1 MRKNVVYL
9 DAGLLHYFGHHAQA
23 CRTIRKSFRKQGI
36 NPKVV
41 TSTHTTDPRIIR
53 DISPIQ
59 HFTTW
64 SYEYEML
71 HTPLSSEIQSNYYL
85 SMSKCIRE
93 FAILDC
99 FLKPAVIFLATA
111 HGPISEAAVAW
122 LSCCRPNNRPVV
134 ILEFA
139 HPMEMRVTPQDNTF
153 DFGLLEPEE
162 SVMSW
167 MYRSLGARIAAVPS
181 LPVGLVAPGACM
193 AWASAR
199 VTGLPVDNL
208 GMPQT
213 GVTNPRKRG
222 GKEVVI
228 GFFGHQRR
236 NKGFHL
242 LPELVPLIMA
252 AHPNVR
258 ILVHNGVPE
267 DEKEICTSLDGIAAA
282 TGRLETVWGALDAQ
296 TYAEVMDRIDLMV
309 LPYQPEVYIIVSSG
323 LHSEA
328 LANGIVTVVPAG
340 TSLEMQRQ
348 EVAGGGVSFAP
359 WSVDAILSAIGQA
372 LEQFDELAM
381 AAWQSASRWGQISG
395 PDCYVDRL
403 LAVAERLGAN
413 ISRDHHRLGSSRTEA

>member
-1 MRKNVVYL
+1 MRKNIVYL
-9 DAGLLHYFGHHAQA
+9 DAALSYYYGHHAQM
-23 CRTIRKSFRKQGI
+23 CRIIQKSFRKQGI

-41 TSTHTTDPRIIR
+41 TSTRLTDPRVIR

-64 SYEYEML
+64 NYDYEIPR
-71 HTPLSSEIQSNYYL
+71 TPLSPEIQSNYYL

-134 ILEFA
+134 ILDFT
-139 HPMEMRVTPQDNTF
+139 HPIEMRVIPRDDTF
-153 DFGLLEPEE
+153 DIELLEPEE

-181 LPVGLVAPGACM
+181 LPVGLVAPGACQ
-193 AWASAR
+193 AQAAGR
-199 VTGLPVDNL
+199 VLGLPIDNV
-208 GMPQT
+208 GMPLT
-213 GVTNPRKRG
+213 AVTTPRKRG

-228 GFFGHQRR
+228 GFFGQQRR
-236 NKGFHL
+236 NKGFHF

-258 ILVHNGVPE
+258 ILVHNSAPE
-267 DEKEICTSLDGIAAA
+267 FEQDICTLLDGIAAA

-296 TYAEVMDRIDLMV
+296 TYAEVLDRIDLMI
-309 LPYQPEVYIIVSSG
+309 LPYQPEIYMISSSG

-328 LANGIVTVVPAG
+328 LSSGIVTVVPAG
-340 TSLEMQRQ
+340 TALDIQMRDIAS
-348 EVAGGGVSFAP
+348 GGVSFAP
-359 WSVDAILSAIGQA
+359 WSVDAILSATHQA
-372 LEQFDELAM
+372 LERFDELAT
-381 AAWQSASRWGQISG
+381 AAWQGVSRWEQTNG
-395 PDCYVDRL
+395 PDYYVNQL
-403 LAVAERLGAN
+403 LAIAERLGAN
-413 ISRDHHRLGSSRTEA
+413 ISRDGHRLGGPLTAA